1 MVILYFL
8 AGYVV
13 TGLLMMMVGI
23 ILTWRWDLL
32 DWASVRYCAEEG
44 YMMLLYMPLILILY
58 WGGRNKSLWKDVRPT
73 RRAPVD

>member
-23 ILTWRWDLL
+23 ILTWRWDLF
-32 DWASVRYCAEEG
+32 DWESVRFCAEEG

-58 WGGRNKSLWKDVRPT
+58 WGGRMKSLWKSEWPT